1 VLETQLAQ
9 CQPLLEVLNE
19 DGPQLADLT
28 PGEGSSKV
36 DRILAR
42 DNKAVAGVTD
52 QVAKRADKLNLQR
65 QKSHEVCHCLSSRF
79 HVKQLPRIWTWS
91 HYSGCCCEV
100 LCKNI
105 YV

>member
-1 VLETQLAQ
+1 MLETQLAQ

-19 DGPQLADLT
+19 DGPQLSDLT
-28 PGEGSSKV
+28 PGEGASKV

-65 QKSHEVCHCLSSRF
+65 QKSHEVSHSLRSRSYG
-79 HVKQLPRIWTWS
+79 KQLPRIWMWS
-91 HYSGCCCEV
+91 QYCGCCCEV
-100 LCKNI
+100 LCKNVFI
-105 YV
+105 